1 MMLINASLR
10 EYLEEQVQSVEHL
23 PLAEKISFQELFIE
37 NLNFPAS
44 DA

>member
-10 EYLEEQVQSVEHL
+10 EYLEKQVQSIEHL
-23 PLAEKISFQELFIE
+23 PLAEKVSFQELFIE